1 MNRQTTT
8 HVPFNIV
15 NMLSVK
21 SKARKNN
28 SALYLENISGVVF
41 GVAPVHEYLGNP
53 A

>member
-21 SKARKNN
+21 SKARKNH
-28 SALYLENISGVVF
+28 SALYLENMKKKQRKIK
-41 GVAPVHEYLGNP
+41 L
-53 A
+53 